1 MESDYQIKAREW
13 LDRRQLLLESQ
24 DKLRLEYGILTSERS
39 DSISPDSLPEPLRSE
54 VLLQMA
60 QSRR

>member
-1 MESDYQIKAREW
+1 MESDYRVKAKEW

-24 DKLRLEYGILTSERS
+24 DKLRLEYGILTNERS

-54 VLLQMA
+54 VLRQMGQA
-60 QSRR
+60 HR